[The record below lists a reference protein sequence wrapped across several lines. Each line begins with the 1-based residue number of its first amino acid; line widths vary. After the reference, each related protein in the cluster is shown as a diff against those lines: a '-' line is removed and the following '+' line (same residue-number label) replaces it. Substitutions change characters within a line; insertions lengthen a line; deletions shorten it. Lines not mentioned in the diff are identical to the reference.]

1 MGILSKINNVLKY
14 KEPKQYYK
22 FRFLEDEEKDRGEID
37 HVAVGAENKQVY
49 VPQEKDNI
57 SSEPEQKGQSDQNSK
72 QDKKSDKQQDQNK
85 NQNNG
90 QDENKSTDKTANNST
105 EQNHAKSNEQA
116 KNENKQQSSGKSRKK
131 EMKKPIE
138 VKTIGENKNP
148 CDMKEV
154 SRNLKENM
162 EKIKYEFNMPLN
174 QDVVIR
180 EFKVM
185 EQQDAFIV
193 FMDGMASKEII
204 NDYILRQLM
213 VGKRKKQE
221 VKEESNS
228 TSEEIKEEKEK
239 ITIEYIADN
248 LLTIN
253 QISPEKEFEKIIQQ
267 VLNGLCALFVDGD
280 DQCILVESRGYEVRS
295 VTVPQTESVVK
306 GPHEAFIEN
315 LRTNLTLIRRIIR
328 NKGLI
333 TEIMPIGKVDNV
345 SCAIVYMKDIANPKV
360 VDEVKRRIK
369 SLDVE
374 YVPGGGIMEQLI
386 EDHPFSLLPQILS
399 TERPDRT
406 ANMLMQGHVAII
418 TDGTPSASIVPMTF
432 YNMMHTTE
440 DMSDRWPYGAF
451 LRALRFVAIV
461 IALIVPGLYAA
472 LSLYHQEMIPT
483 ELLMSLY
490 RSRQNTP
497 FPIFIEILLMELSF
511 EIIREAGVR
520 VPGVVGQTLGIIGAI
535 VLGEAAVSAELVSP
549 ALIIV
554 IAVTGLCGFV
564 VPTHSL
570 SFGIRI
576 SRFLFT
582 IMGALAGFYGISLS
596 IFAFGAYHASLKS
609 FGVPIFSPV
618 APKTKSGYSE
628 VIRGPIESSRERP
641 DYLNPQNLIKLK
653 TKKRGWD
660 ATEKGDG
667 NS

>member
-1 MGILSKINNVLKY
+1 
-14 KEPKQYYK
+14 
-22 FRFLEDEEKDRGEID
+22 
-37 HVAVGAENKQVY
+37 
-49 VPQEKDNI
+49 
-57 SSEPEQKGQSDQNSK
+57 
-72 QDKKSDKQQDQNK
+72 
-85 NQNNG
+85 
-90 QDENKSTDKTANNST
+90 
-105 EQNHAKSNEQA
+105 
-116 KNENKQQSSGKSRKK
+116 
-131 EMKKPIE
+131 
-138 VKTIGENKNP
+138 
-148 CDMKEV
+148 
-154 SRNLKENM
+154 
-162 EKIKYEFNMPLN
+162 
-174 QDVVIR
+174 
-180 EFKVM
+180 
-185 EQQDAFIV
+185 
-193 FMDGMASKEII
+193 
-204 NDYILRQLM
+204 
-213 VGKRKKQE
+213 
-221 VKEESNS
+221 
-228 TSEEIKEEKEK
+228 
-239 ITIEYIADN
+239 
-248 LLTIN
+248 
-253 QISPEKEFEKIIQQ
+253 
-267 VLNGLCALFVDGD
+267 
-280 DQCILVESRGYEVRS
+280 
-295 VTVPQTESVVK
+295 
-306 GPHEAFIEN
+306 
-315 LRTNLTLIRRIIR
+315 
-328 NKGLI
+328 
-333 TEIMPIGKVDNV
+333 
-345 SCAIVYMKDIANPKV
+345 
-360 VDEVKRRIK
+360 
-369 SLDVE
+369 
-374 YVPGGGIMEQLI
+374 MEQLI

-628 VIRGPIESSRERP
+628 VIRT
-641 DYLNPQNLIKLK
+641 N
-653 TKKRGWD
+653 
-660 ATEKGDG
+660 
-667 NS
+667 